1 MTSKSDLPAQ
11 QSPSS
16 GTRSNS
22 SAYRVG
28 IIGCGRPLRT
38 EGATGFGM
46 AHRHAMGYAASP
58 HTQLVALADI
68 SRENAEAFQEEH
80 GGDAIYEDY
89 RQMLAG
95 ANLDIISVCVWP
107 HLHAEMVLAAAAAR
121 VQAIHCEKPIAPTFG
136 EARRMLESC
145 KRNGVQLTFNHQRR
159 FAPPFSVARRLLR
172 EGAIGDLQRIEG
184 RCPDMNDWGTHWF
197 DMMHFYNDETPAEWV
212 MGQID
217 TSEIRTIFGMAHE
230 TQGISHIR
238 FQNGVDG
245 LLMTSTAINMGAA
258 FRLLGSDGIIEFGPG
273 REGGLRILNGQ
284 SSGWRDVNPE
294 GTMHDLDAVQ
304 KGIVDLVEALND
316 GREPELSGQ
325 RAFRAAELTFATYE
339 SSRKR
344 GRVDLPL
351 EIDDSPLL
359 SMLAGGPPR
368 PEVVEDWKALR
379 NQPEPREAAGARRRG

>member
-1 MTSKSDLPAQ
+1 MASKSDSTAQ
-11 QSPSS
+11 QSPLSSESS
-16 GTRSNS
+16 GSTS
-22 SAYRVG
+22 YRVG

-95 ANLDIISVCVWP
+95 ADLNIVSVCVWP
-107 HLHAEMVLAAAAAR
+107 HLHAEMVLAASEAR

-145 KRNGVQLTFNHQRR
+145 QRNGVQLTFNHQRR
-159 FAPPFSVARRLLR
+159 FAPPFSVARQLLR

-184 RCPDMNDWGTHWF
+184 RCPDLNDWGTHWF

-230 TQGISHIR
+230 TQGISHVR
-238 FQNGVDG
+238 FQNGVEG
-245 LLMTSTAINMGAA
+245 LLMTSAAIEMGAA

-273 REGGLRILNGQ
+273 REGGLRILNGH

-304 KGIVDLVEALND
+304 KGIVDLVEALKD
-316 GREPELSGQ
+316 GREPELSGN
-325 RAFRAAELTFATYE
+325 RAYRAAELTFATYE

-344 GRVDLPL
+344 GRVNLPL

-359 SMLAGGPPR
+359 AML
-368 PEVVEDWKALR
+368 D
-379 NQPEPREAAGARRRG
+379 AAKS

>member
-1 MTSKSDLPAQ
+1 MTPESDSPAL
-11 QSPSS
+11 QSPTS
-16 GTRSNS
+16 GNRPDTA
-22 SAYRVG
+22 AYRVG

-46 AHRHAMGYAASP
+46 AHRHAMGYSASP

-80 GGDAIYEDY
+80 GGDTIYEDY
-89 RQMLAG
+89 RQMLAE
-95 ANLDIISVCVWP
+95 AELDIVSVCVWP
-107 HLHAEMVLAAAAAR
+107 HLHAEMVLAAAEAR
-121 VQAIHCEKPIAPTFG
+121 VRAIHCEKPIAPTFG

-145 KRNGVQLTFNHQRR
+145 ENNGVQLTFNHQRR

-197 DMMHFYNDETPAEWV
+197 DMMHFFNDETPAAWV
-212 MGQID
+212 LGQID
-217 TSEIRTIFGMAHE
+217 TNEIRSIFGMPHE
-230 TQGISHIR
+230 TQGISHVS
-238 FQNGVDG
+238 FQNGVEG
-245 LLMTSTAINMGAA
+245 LLMTSATIEVGAA
-258 FRLLGSDGIIEFGPG
+258 FRLLGSDGIIEFGRG
-273 REGGLRILNGQ
+273 REGGLRILNGDA
-284 SSGWRDVNPE
+284 SGWRDLDPE

-304 KGIVDLVEALND
+304 KGIADLVEALNE
-316 GREPELSGQ
+316 GREPELSGN
-325 RAFRAAELTFATYE
+325 RALRAAELTFATYE

-359 SMLAGGPPR
+359 EMLASGPPR
-368 PEVVEDWKALR
+368 PEVIEDWKALR
-379 NQPEPREAAGARRRG
+379 SQPEPRDAAGASRGS